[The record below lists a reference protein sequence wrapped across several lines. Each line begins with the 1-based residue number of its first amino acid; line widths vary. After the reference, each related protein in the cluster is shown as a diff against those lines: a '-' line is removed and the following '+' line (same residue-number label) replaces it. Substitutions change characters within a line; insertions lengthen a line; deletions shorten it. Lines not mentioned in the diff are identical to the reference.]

1 MMFPDLLALR
11 EEYERQG
18 ILLCFNGP
26 TSRSLIEEIGRA
38 LRNYMHA
45 EQAETGAIM
54 DVFAIYIE
62 MTQNIR
68 HYAAQRNYS
77 EQQAHA
83 TVAIGKDDE
92 GRYVVSAANL
102 VELAD
107 GRALV
112 RRIEEIS
119 QLDKVRLKAAYKERL
134 HRPRDVQSA
143 TGAGLGLLDMARKVG
158 APLVTALTELADG
171 RALFCLRAVI

>member
-18 ILLCFNGP
+18 IMLCFNGP
-26 TSRSLIEEIGRA
+26 TSRSLIEEIGHA
-38 LRNYMHA
+38 LRNYMQA
-45 EQAETGAIM
+45 EQAAPSAIM

-68 HYAAQRNYS
+68 RYAAQRDYD

-83 TVAIGKDDE
+83 TVAIGKDPE
-92 GRYVVSAANL
+92 GRYAVSAANL
-102 VELAD
+102 VDLAD
-107 GRALV
+107 GRELV
-112 RRIEEIS
+112 RRIESIS
-119 QLDKVRLKAAYKERL
+119 QLDKVQLKAAYKEQLR
-134 HRPRDVQSA
+134 RPRDAQAAS
-143 TGAGLGLLDMARKVG
+143 GAGLGLLDIARKTS
-158 APLVTALTELADG
+158 APLMTALTELANG